1 MAREERGV
9 LLDAVWSCGDS
20 NIYPPA
26 NPLQI
31 GQLYYSQSK
40 LDDAITLHLWDL
52 KLTQSDVGLNHPRV
66 AAILNN
72 CGLVLDDMND
82 EKAGDVF
89 KAVLGILME
98 AYGKDHVD
106 VATVR

>member
-1 MAREERGV
+1 MWS
-9 LLDAVWSCGDS
+9 LLDVMWSCSDVY
-20 NIYPPA
+20 II
-26 NPLQI
+26 PLYNLPQI

-40 LDDAITLHLWDL
+40 LDDAMILHLWDL